1 MIKPEQIT
9 QILGRY
15 SECISEVETD
25 AEGFVR
31 ARFVN
36 KIDSRQPYRLVVDP
50 IEEELI
56 LKVWVCPIM
65 KIRHDSQVLRDLTRA
80 NINLKCGCV
89 GVDRDGCVTF
99 QLNHVCASNDGEPS
113 PELIERL
120 LDESIETVRYIEKV
134 VLFGAMLEAGIPQ
147 GRTNQIVKTL
157 LGDDQAAQTSEQETL

>member
-9 QILGRY
+9 QILERY

-50 IEEELI
+50 IEKELI

-65 KIRHDSQVLRDLTRA
+65 KIRHDSQVLRDLMRA
-80 NINLKCGCV
+80 NINLRCGCV

-99 QLNHVCASNDGEPS
+99 QLNHICAGNDGEPS

-120 LDESIETVRYIEKV
+120 LDDSIETVRYIEKV
-134 VLFGAMLEAGIPQ
+134 VLFGAMVEAGIPQ
-147 GRTNQIVKTL
+147 GRANQIVKTL
-157 LGDDQAAQTSEQETL
+157 LGDDQEAQTSDQETL

>member
-1 MIKPEQIT
+1 MIKPEHIT
-9 QILGRY
+9 QILERY

-65 KIRHDSQVLRDLTRA
+65 KIRHDSQVLRDLMRA
-80 NINLKCGCV
+80 NINLRCGCV

-99 QLNHVCASNDGEPS
+99 QLNHVCAGNDGEPS

-120 LDESIETVRYIEKV
+120 LDDSIETVRYIEKV

-147 GRTNQIVKTL
+147 GRAGQITKTI
-157 LGDDQAAQTSEQETL
+157 LGDDKEAQTTGQETL